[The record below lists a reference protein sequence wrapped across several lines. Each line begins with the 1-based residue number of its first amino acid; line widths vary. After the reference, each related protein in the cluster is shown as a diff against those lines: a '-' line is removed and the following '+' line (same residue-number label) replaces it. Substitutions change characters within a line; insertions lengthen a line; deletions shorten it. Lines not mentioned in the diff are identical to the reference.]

1 MTLIR
6 RIVAALAAGWIF
18 YSPLAQA
25 VQNVP
30 FFAERV
36 SAGTLPPVADR
47 LPQRPLSVDL
57 TSLGREPGRHG
68 GEIDI
73 LMARGKDTRMMTVYG
88 YARLVGYDPNMILQP
103 DILQNVEV
111 ENNKVFT
118 LHLRPGHRW
127 SDGEPFTSDDFR
139 YFWEDMAMNE
149 MLSPSAHPT
158 SWS

>member
-25 VQNVP
+25 VQEVP
-30 FFAERV
+30 FLAERV

-47 LPQRPLSVDL
+47 LPQQPLSVDL
-57 TSLGREPGRHG
+57 ASLGREPRPHG

-111 ENNKVFT
+111 ANNKVFT
-118 LHLRPGHRW
+118 LHLRPGHHW
-127 SDGEPFTSDDFR
+127 SDGQPFTSDDFR
-139 YFWEDMAMNE
+139 
-149 MLSPSAHPT
+149 
-158 SWS
+158 